1 MALFP
6 TIRDFAAHG
15 QNSAHYLR
23 LGDDWGIAVAD
34 VVASTKLAA
43 QGRDKD
49 VNFAAAAVMAVMGKV
64 AAYAPEP
71 AACQFGGDG
80 AVAAIPPD
88 RVAAATL
95 ALAALGYWAEN
106 EIGVP
111 LRVGLVSVG
120 ALRAA
125 GLDCMAALHDF
136 GNGNA
141 FGLFLGA
148 GVPTA
153 EKWVKADARWRI
165 TPRPGP
171 LPGLDGVSCRW
182 RPVAASRGLVLSII
196 IDPVESNENGLT
208 EILTAMEA
216 IVPTETA
223 APLGDGERLHPHAL
237 PTLHSLFL
245 EGATRPR
252 GLKILAMIR
261 AILGNSILT
270 AIHKMGGKLG
280 RVDVNAYRRA
290 CAQRSDYRKQEGGP
304 RFVLDVTKDEATRI
318 EALLTQA
325 EANGLIHF
333 GTAQSD
339 ATTMT
344 CLVGDF
350 AADQHIHFVDGSGL
364 GFWRASVVLK
374 AKLAPPTTSSA

>member
-1 MALFP
+1 MPLFP

-15 QNSAHYLR
+15 QDSSHYLR
-23 LGDDWGIAVAD
+23 LGDEWGIAVAD

-43 QGRDKD
+43 EGRDKD
-49 VNFAAAAVMAVMGKV
+49 VNFAAAAVIAVLGEV

-88 RVAAATL
+88 RVAAATH

-125 GLDCMAALHDF
+125 GLDCLAALHDF

-165 TPRPGP
+165 TPKPGP

-182 RPVAASRGLVLSII
+182 RPVPASRGVVLSII
-196 IDPVESNENGLT
+196 IDPTDTNENRLS
-208 EILTAMEA
+208 EILASMEA
-216 IVPTETA
+216 IIPTATA
-223 APLGDGERLHPHAL
+223 APLGDGERLQPRAL
-237 PTLHSLFL
+237 PTLRSLFL

-252 GLKILAMIR
+252 GLQLLAMMR
-261 AILGNSILT
+261 AIVGNTIIT
-270 AIHKMGGKLG
+270 AIHKLGGKLG
-280 RVDVNAYRRA
+280 RLNVNAYRRA
-290 CAQRSDYRKQEGGP
+290 CALRSDYRKQEGGP
-304 RFVLDVTKDEATRI
+304 RFVLDLTEDEAHRI
-318 EALLTQA
+318 EALLNQA
-325 EANGLIHF
+325 EADGLIHY
-333 GTAQSD
+333 GTARSD

-350 AADQHIHFVDGSGL
+350 SADRHIHFVDGSGL

-374 AKLAPPTTSSA
+374 GKLQAPTSAA